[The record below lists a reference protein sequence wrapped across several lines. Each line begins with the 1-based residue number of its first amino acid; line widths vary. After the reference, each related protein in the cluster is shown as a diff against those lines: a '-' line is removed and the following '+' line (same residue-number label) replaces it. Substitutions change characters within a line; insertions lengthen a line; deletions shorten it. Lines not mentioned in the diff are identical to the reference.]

1 MRNDP
6 NPPGGLSR
14 RGFMGF
20 VAGSSLAAAG
30 GGASASL
37 LGERSVTRRRRAR
50 NVIFMVSDGMSAGTW
65 TLADMASRRRHG
77 RPSAWARLMGMQGA
91 RRSMCATEAADSL
104 VTDSAAAAVAWSIG
118 ERVNNGALCITPD
131 GREPTPLLVKARER
145 GMKTGVVTTTLIPHA
160 TPAGFVVNIPS
171 RAMYREIADQMIDRE
186 IDVMLGGGGEFFPP
200 ELLGRHEGLTI
211 ARNAGELRQS
221 HLDGSG
227 RLLGMFADSHMA
239 YERDR
244 TPEEPSLAEMTDLA
258 LRRLHR
264 DASDAGAGFCV
275 QIEGAR
281 VDHAAHGNDPVG
293 LVFDQLAFDDAVEVA
308 MKFTAERDDTL
319 LIVTTDHANS
329 NPGLTLYRAAAENG
343 FERLL
348 NARHSAAWI
357 RGRLPR
363 TEDEAEWKRLT
374 HELVLSAAGCDLT
387 DEELGW
393 LARERLHGERVHGF
407 DALNTLIGNLG
418 AVLANHYAVGF
429 MSRHHTA
436 DMVELTAIGPGSE
449 LLEPVCHLADV
460 HSVVTEAASIQS

>member
-1 MRNDP
+1 M
-6 NPPGGLSR
+6 GL
-14 RGFMGF
+14 

-37 LGERSVTRRRRAR
+37 LDERGSTRRKRAR

-65 TLADMASRRRHG
+65 TLADMASRRLRE
-77 RPSAWARLMGMQGA
+77 RPSAWARLMAAQGV
-91 RRSMCATEAADSL
+91 RRSMCSTESADSL
-104 VTDSAAAAVAWSIG
+104 VTDSAAAAAAWSIG

-131 GREPTPLLVKARER
+131 GREPTPLLISARER
-145 GMKTGVVTTTLIPHA
+145 GMKTGVVTTTFIPHA
-160 TPAGFVVNIPS
+160 TPAAFAVNIPR
-171 RAMYREIADQMIDRE
+171 RAMYAEIAEQMLERE
-186 IDVMLGGGGEFFPP
+186 IDVMLGGGGDYFPA
-200 ELLGRHEGLTI
+200 ELLSRHDDLTI
-211 ARNAGELRQS
+211 ARDAEELRKKYGE
-221 HLDGSG
+221 GSG
-227 RLLGMFADSHMA
+227 RLLGMFSDSHMA

-258 LRRLHR
+258 LKRLHR
-264 DASDAGAGFCV
+264 DAAEAGTGFCV

-281 VDHAAHGNDPVG
+281 IDHAGHGNDPVG
-293 LVFDQLAFDDAVEVA
+293 LVFDQLAFDDAVGVA
-308 MKFTAERDDTL
+308 MKFTMERDDTL
-319 LIVTTDHANS
+319 LIVTTDHGNS
-329 NPGLTLYRAAAENG
+329 NPGLTLYRASAENG
-343 FERLL
+343 FDRLL

-363 TEDEAEWKRLT
+363 TEDETEWKRLT

-387 DEELGW
+387 EEELGW

-418 AVLANHYAVGF
+418 AVLANHYAIAF

-436 DMVELTAIGPGSE
+436 DAIELTAIGPGSD

-460 HSVVTEAASIQS
+460 HSVVTDAAAIRA